1 MVRKTVLITGSS
13 KGLGRALALHFSKNN
28 YNIIIH
34 GRNRKDLE
42 NVKEEVLKNNVDC
55 NVIIGDVS
63 DIKTIEELAKTAKI
77 KDISVLVNNLGIAS
91 KGLLQDV
98 NDKEIDEVLNVNL
111 LSIMKLTARI
121 YPFFVSKKSGTIIN
135 INSTGG
141 ISCSEEG
148 IIYCTS
154 KHGLKGFT
162 DCLRI
167 NAKKND
173 IKVVGVY
180 PAGMWTTFHDRAGG
194 RNNIETTMKPEEV
207 AEIIFDTVKHDSVH
221 PDELLLTRRNK

>member
-1 MVRKTVLITGSS
+1 MDRKTVLITGSS
-13 KGLGRALALHFSKNN
+13 KGLGRALALHFSKNS
-28 YNIIIH
+28 YDIIIH

-42 NVKEEVLKNNVDC
+42 NVKDGVLKNNVDC
-55 NVIIGDVS
+55 NVVIGDVTS
-63 DIKTIEELAKTAKI
+63 VKTIEELAKIAKI
-77 KDISVLVNNLGIAS
+77 KDIFVLINNVGIAS
-91 KGLLQDV
+91 KSLLQDV
-98 NDKEIDEVLNVNL
+98 NDKEIDEVINVNL
-111 LSIMKLTARI
+111 LSIIKLTARI
-121 YPFFVSKKSGTIIN
+121 YQFFVSKKSGIIIN

-162 DCLRI
+162 DSLRI
-167 NAKKND
+167 NAKKNN

-180 PAGMWTTFHDRAGG
+180 PAGMWTTFHNRVGG
-194 RNNIETTMKPEEV
+194 RKNIETTMKPEEV
-207 AEIIFDTVKHDSVH
+207 AEIIFDTIKHDSVH

>member
-1 MVRKTVLITGSS
+1 MDRKTVLITGSS
-13 KGLGRALALHFSKNN
+13 KGLGRALALQFSKNGCD
-28 YNIIIH
+28 IIIH

-42 NVKEEVLKNNVDC
+42 NVKEEVLKNNVYC
-55 NVIIGDVS
+55 NVVIGDVTS
-63 DIKTIEELAKTAKI
+63 VKTIEELAKIAKI
-77 KDISVLVNNLGIAS
+77 KDIFVLINNVGIAS
-91 KGLLQDV
+91 KSLLQEV
-98 NDKEIDEVLNVNL
+98 NDKEIDEVINVNL

-121 YPFFVSKKSGTIIN
+121 YRFFVSKKSGIIIN

-141 ISCSEEG
+141 ISCSEDG

-162 DCLRI
+162 DSLRI
-167 NAKKND
+167 NAKKNN

-180 PAGMWTTFHDRAGG
+180 PAGMWTTFHNKVGG
-194 RNNIETTMKPEEV
+194 RKNIETTMKPEEI
-207 AEIIFDTVKHDSVH
+207 AEIIFDTVKHNSVH